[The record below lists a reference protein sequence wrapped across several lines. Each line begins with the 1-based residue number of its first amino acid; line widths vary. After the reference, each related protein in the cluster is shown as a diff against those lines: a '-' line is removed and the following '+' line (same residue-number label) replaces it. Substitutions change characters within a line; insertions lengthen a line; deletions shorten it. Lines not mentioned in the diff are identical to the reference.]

1 MKINN
6 QKPEKMSVVILALLW
21 INTVFFSLLT
31 LIFLFYKPIVAIGSL
46 IVAFCSCPKSIKIFK
61 NKKNLQFVC
70 ILLSFILFIKII
82 FSIADTSKETKTDIT
97 TTITSEIAISYERR
111 I

>member
-21 INTVFFSLLT
+21 ISTVFFSLLT
-31 LIFLFYKPIVAIGSL
+31 LIFLFYKP